1 MLDDDEVDNDE
12 DDDDVTLLIIGQ
24 TGKTENVPIFHKNKK
39 LSLQGFF
46 SIYLYFSFL
55 ASWTGTGDFYR
66 VGQMPM

>member
-1 MLDDDEVDNDE
+1 MLDDDEVDDDE

-24 TGKTENVPIFHKNKK
+24 TDKTENVPIFHKNKK

-55 ASWTGTGDFYR
+55 AS
-66 VGQMPM
+66 